1 MSQNF
6 NKVKTKGYKKNPVKK
21 SVKKISKETPLI
33 LTPEEEEVNR
43 RADWEHNNEL
53 IYSNYIAIAMEKR
66 RTPKLKEV
74 ADQTGLS
81 IVTVWKH
88 TQAPDFDT
96 IKKKYSVFADA
107 ALFQLAAK
115 AAEGKSREWSELFF
129 KVMFGVGD
137 KKQLDVTSGG
147 KAITSTDLS
156 KLSVEELVALK
167 AMKQKINGE

>member
-1 MSQNF
+1 MREKF
-6 NKVKTKGYKKNPVKK
+6 NKVKTKGAKK

-53 IYSNYIAIAMEKR
+53 IYSTYIAIAMEKR
-66 RTPKLKEV
+66 RTPKLQEV
-74 ADQTGLS
+74 ADKTGLS
-81 IVTVWKH
+81 VVTVWKH

-96 IKKKYSVFADA
+96 MKKKYSVFADA

-115 AAEGKSREWSELFF
+115 AAEGKSREWSELYF

-137 KKQLDVTSGG
+137 KKQVDVTSGG
-147 KAITSTDLS
+147 KPINTGDLS
-156 KLSVEELVALK
+156 KLSVEDLIALRR
-167 AMKQKINGE
+167 MKEKVDE